1 MSIDLDP
8 PIDLY
13 VKAENSGDVRLLADC
28 FAPDATVRD
37 EGHTYTG
44 RASIQ
49 QWKAETK
56 KKNSHTVEPLQVTH
70 RDGKTILNARIAGNF
85 PGSPVTLNFSFVLQG
100 GKIASLE
107 IGS

>member
-1 MSIDLDP
+1 MSIDLEP
-8 PIDLY
+8 SIDLY
-13 VKAENSGDVRLLADC
+13 VKAENSGEVRLLADC

-37 EGHTYTG
+37 EGHTYMG
-44 RASIQ
+44 LASIQ

-56 KKNSHTVEPLQVTH
+56 NRYSHTVEPLQVTH
-70 RDGKTILNARIAGNF
+70 REGKTILKAKLAGDF

-107 IGS
+107 IG